1 MKKTFMFLMLTLF
14 FGLGFTMNATAQDW
28 NCSDLTWS
36 AQRLEST
43 PDIAK
48 HCLDV
53 VERNGIPY
61 AQLHARIIQQSVN
74 STVVEYQTPSGSWSG
89 KQRVFPGDFTAEI
102 GGQTIKIED
111 LPVRQEVNVY
121 VKPEDNFSY
130 PSAAPVAA
138 AAPAPAP
145 KPAAAPAPAPA
156 PEPAP
161 VALPTTATQFGLFAL
176 LGGLLVL
183 MSGLIAVVR
192 TRL

>member
-1 MKKTFMFLMLTLF
+1 MKKTLLILMLALLT
-14 FGLGFTMNATAQDW
+14 GLGFTMNANAQDW
-28 NCSDLTWS
+28 NCADLSWS
-36 AQRLEST
+36 AERLEST
-43 PDIAK
+43 PDIAT

-61 AQLHARIIQQSVN
+61 AKLHARIIQQSVN
-74 STVVEYQTPSGSWSG
+74 STVVEYQSPNGSWSG

-102 GGQTIKIED
+102 GGKTIKVQD
-111 LPVRQEVNVY
+111 LPVRQQVNVY

-130 PSAAPVAA
+130 PSAAPAAA
-138 AAPAPAP
+138 AAPAPA
-145 KPAAAPAPAPA
+145 PAAAPAPAPA

-161 VALPTTATQFGLFAL
+161 MVLPTTATQFSLFAL

-183 MSGLIAVVR
+183 MSGIIAVVR

>member
-1 MKKTFMFLMLTLF
+1 MKNKLMLLMLTLLT
-14 FGLGFTMNATAQDW
+14 GLGFTMNASAQDW

-36 AQRLEST
+36 AERLEST
-43 PDIAK
+43 PDIAT

-53 VERNGIPY
+53 IERNGIPY
-61 AQLHARIIQQSVN
+61 AKLHARVIQQSVN
-74 STVVEYQTPSGSWSG
+74 STVVEYQSANGTWSG

-102 GGQTIKIED
+102 GGKTIKIED

-121 VKPEDNFSY
+121 VKPEDNFTY
-130 PSAAPVAA
+130 ASAAPAPAPA

-145 KPAAAPAPAPA
+145 APAAAPAPA

-161 VALPTTATQFGLFAL
+161 VALPTTATQFSLFAL

-183 MSGLIAVVR
+183 MGGIIAVVR